1 MSTHKELITAGKFD
15 EKFKRALLDY
25 YSYGFKSLSFY
36 DEKKRQTLSEDWL
49 RLNRVIADYLEWSE
63 NRGGVMFANTDS
75 QSMEDNPF
83 HRIYAFCKYTP
94 LTSPAYFFHTIAAL
108 SPIFRLR
115 YGAASL
121 VSDDEQRMRLEDALS
136 DKLLPSL
143 KTSELIWFY
152 TEKIAPNEGSD
163 RNKTPNNRLNDLYT
177 LGVVECERHDG
188 QKGGKGDRRW
198 RLPELTMRRLLD
210 AGRKVGGDFER
221 HFHSAL
227 DFFSKYY
234 LLGEVGGFLVDRTCA
249 DSVSPFRFKHE
260 YFMQSL
266 NDFNIADL
274 LYAVENGK
282 WCGISYTHGIGG
294 VETRLICYP
303 LEIRV
308 SNMQGRQFL
317 MYYEPFRRCYSALR
331 IEFIDSVEFYEDK
344 KVRAMLAQTGHET
357 SAENV
362 ERGIAAAKNAMRYS
376 WGVSAAE
383 PTVLPHT
390 VSVKIAYD
398 PKKENF
404 IAQRLRRECRSGSVY
419 IPEDEP
425 YIYFKITVADEA
437 ELRPW
442 LRTFYSRIVSCEG
455 MDSEQFTL
463 DNDVKSF
470 AELFNNDKLA
480 SPPQTAKDKKKPQKW
495 GIPAAAAA
503 ADLGGS
509 KARAHDQLFNEIFS
523 VYYYIMGE
531 VLVRLSSGGEGVTY
545 SEREIDRIILQAFN
559 KFYLKIGQKT
569 EELLPA
575 EIKELLFDGGFMI
588 KTQRTAGEPERVKN
602 KYGGFDIIPAA
613 ETAYAPKYI
622 CAPDTEFYRDALPL
636 SALEL
641 RWLKTILK
649 DERINTFLSEQEI
662 AALDKVMTEYA
673 PGVKALPMDKVVYYD
688 RFHFPEKDK
697 KREALILDTLLKA
710 IELQKTVFIK
720 YHSMRNKILYGEYKP
735 IVIEFSKRNNR
746 FQCILQEC
754 ESGWISNMNVFGIKS
769 VHITDM
775 PFDHTAAESEL
786 ADLRERSMTSVQIE
800 FYNVLNIADR
810 ILTEFSPW
818 KKLCTLDRQTGLYR
832 LTVFYHKED
841 ETDLVIRLMSY
852 GAYLRFTDKQ
862 HPICMEIQRRIG
874 RQLERDAAHKRKQR
888 ELSFNR

>member
-63 NRGGVMFANTDS
+63 DRGGVMFANTDS

-108 SPIFRLR
+108 SPRFRLR

-121 VSDDEQRMRLEDALS
+121 VSDDALS
-136 DKLLPSL
+136 DKLSDGSPSL

-234 LLGEVGGFLVDRTCA
+234 LLGEVGGFLIDRTCA
-249 DSVSPFRFKHE
+249 DAVSPFRFKHE

-266 NDFNIADL
+266 NDFNIIDL

-282 WCGISYTHGIGG
+282 WCGINYTHGIGG
-294 VETRLICYP
+294 VETRLLCYP

-344 KVRAMLAQTGHET
+344 KVKAMLAQTGYET

-362 ERGIAAAKNAMRYS
+362 EKGIADAKNAMRYS
-376 WGVSAAE
+376 WGTSAAD
-383 PTVLPHT
+383 PTVQPHT

-398 PKKENF
+398 PKSENY

-455 MDSEQFTL
+455 MDSGQFTF
-463 DNDVKSF
+463 DNDVKNF

-480 SPPQTAKDKKKPQKW
+480 SPPQTDKDKRTQKW
-495 GIPAAAAA
+495 EIPSAAAAA
-503 ADLGGS
+503 ALGSGS
-509 KARAHDQLFNEIFS
+509 KARAHDQLFNEVFS

-531 VLVRLSSGGEGVTY
+531 VIVRLSSGGEGVSY
-545 SEREIDRIILQAFN
+545 SEREIDKIILESFD
-559 KFYLKIGQKT
+559 KFYLKIGQMT

-575 EIKELLFDGGFMI
+575 EIKELLFNGGFMI
-588 KTQRTAGEPERVKN
+588 KTQRQAGGFERVKN
-602 KYGGFDIIPAA
+602 KYGGFDRVPKT
-613 ETAYAPKYI
+613 ETAYIPKYK
-622 CAPDTEFYRDALPL
+622 CAPDIGFYRDALPL

-649 DERINTFLSEQEI
+649 DKRINTFLSDREI
-662 AALDKVMTEYA
+662 TALDKVMTEYA

-710 IELQKTVFIK
+710 IDLQKTVYVR
-720 YHSMRNKILYGEYKP
+720 YHSMHNKLMVGEYKP

-754 ESGWISNMNVFGIKS
+754 KGGRISNMNVFGIRGI
-769 VHITDM
+769 HITDT
-775 PFDHTAAESEL
+775 PYDYAAAESAL
-786 ADLRERSMTSVQIE
+786 IGLRERRMTSVRIE

-832 LTVFYHKED
+832 LTIFYQKED
-841 ETDLVIRLMSY
+841 EIDLVIRLMSY

-862 HPICMEIQRRIG
+862 HPICREIQCRID
-874 RQLERDAAHKRKQR
+874 RQLERNALIRKNKQK
-888 ELSFNR
+888 EFNFSR